1 MPTAAVLVHRIG
13 TERAKVKRP
22 MLRKQDMDHAQ
33 ALPLLWR
40 RFQHWWVTPAGRSV
54 DTPEVLCVAPPFL
67 NGFVLASPEMERGVA
82 LIRAID
88 AGGVPLNPMRV
99 NDIGRK
105 LGLEVSTSAA
115 MDQTIERIRQQL
127 LAMVQP
133 PAERHAPSEAQPDAH
148 SDAEAQAPS
157 HEPARV

>member
-1 MPTAAVLVHRIG
+1 
-13 TERAKVKRP
+13 
-22 MLRKQDMDHAQ
+22 MDHAQ

-40 RFQHWWVTPAGRSV
+40 RFQHWWVTPAGGSL
-54 DTPEVLCVAPPFL
+54 DTPEVPCVAPPFL

-105 LGLEVSTSAA
+105 LGLEVPSSAP

-133 PAERHAPSEAQPDAH
+133 PAEPQTPSGSGAQANAQ
-148 SDAEAQAPS
+148 SQAPS
-157 HEPARV
+157 QEPASV

>member
-1 MPTAAVLVHRIG
+1 
-13 TERAKVKRP
+13 
-22 MLRKQDMDHAQ
+22 MLRKQAMDHAQ

-40 RFQHWWVTPAGRSV
+40 RFQHWWVTPAGGSV
-54 DTPEVLCVAPPFL
+54 DTPEVPCAAPPFL

-105 LGLEVSTSAA
+105 LGLEVSTSAP
-115 MDQTIERIRQQL
+115 MDETIERIRQQL

-133 PAERHAPSEAQPDAH
+133 PAQLQAQTP
-148 SDAEAQAPS
+148 AQ
-157 HEPARV
+157 EPASV

>member
-1 MPTAAVLVHRIG
+1 M
-13 TERAKVKRP
+13 
-22 MLRKQDMDHAQ
+22 
-33 ALPLLWR
+33 PLLWR
-40 RFQHWWVTPAGRSV
+40 RFQHWWVTPAGGSV
-54 DTPEVLCVAPPFL
+54 DTPEVPCVAPPFL

-133 PAERHAPSEAQPDAH
+133 PAERHAPSEAQSDAH
-148 SDAEAQAPS
+148 LDANSDAEAQAPS
-157 HEPARV
+157 QEPARV

>member
-1 MPTAAVLVHRIG
+1 
-13 TERAKVKRP
+13 
-22 MLRKQDMDHAQ
+22 MDHAQ

-40 RFQHWWVTPAGRSV
+40 RFQHWWVTPAGGSV
-54 DTPEVLCVAPPFL
+54 DTPEVPCVAPPFL

-105 LGLEVSTSAA
+105 LGLEVSTSAP
-115 MDQTIERIRQQL
+115 MDETIERIRQQL

-133 PAERHAPSEAQPDAH
+133 PVQAQTRAPSQ
-148 SDAEAQAPS
+148 
-157 HEPARV
+157 EPASV

>member
-1 MPTAAVLVHRIG
+1 MQ
-13 TERAKVKRP
+13 
-22 MLRKQDMDHAQ
+22 RKQAMDLDQQLHH
-33 ALPLLWR
+33 LWQH
-40 RFQHWWVTPAGRSV
+40 FQHWWVTPAGGSV
-54 DTPEVLCVAPPFL
+54 DTPEVPCVAPPFL

-105 LGLEVSTSAA
+105 LGLVVPSSAP
-115 MDQTIERIRQQL
+115 MDETIERIRQQL

-133 PAERHAPSEAQPDAH
+133 PAERHAPSEAPADAH
-148 SDAEAQAPS
+148 LAAEAPAPS
-157 HEPARV
+157 QEPASV

>member
-1 MPTAAVLVHRIG
+1 
-13 TERAKVKRP
+13 
-22 MLRKQDMDHAQ
+22 MDHAQ

-40 RFQHWWVTPAGRSV
+40 RFQHWWVTPAGGAA
-54 DTPEVLCVAPPFL
+54 DTPEVPCVAPPFL
-67 NGFVLASPEMERGVA
+67 TGFVLASPEMERGVA

-105 LGLEVSTSAA
+105 LGLEVSTSAP

-127 LAMVQP
+127 LMMVQP
-133 PAERHAPSEAQPDAH
+133 PAERHAPSDAQSDARSDGH

-157 HEPARV
+157 QEPASV